1 MTLSHRHMGAAL
13 ALTIVASGPIA
24 SRAQVNETLTDKDRA
39 EIQSLLAAY
48 SPALLGCKAEAY
60 ADLFATPGGYFAS
73 GPRGEVRERR
83 ALAEMV
89 MSYDRCFA
97 SPAPT
102 GPAGGSGAAAG
113 APRGNAPRPA
123 PVIEPAPEGA
133 KARFR
138 YGNGAGY
145 YDDVYVR
152 TPKGWKFKSRTVISD
167 EEVAAHLSAQ
177 DFVEIRQLAGDD
189 HGHYEDM
196 YGDHEHPTPGG
207 SANPRQRPFRTSG
220 LRLLVSPE
228 GVRGLAYLRDDLGHY
243 EDLYVK
249 TPAGWR
255 IKERKYFPPLE
266 AK

>member
-1 MTLSHRHMGAAL
+1 MAAAL
-13 ALTIVASGPIA
+13 ALTTIA
-24 SRAQVNETLTDKDRA
+24 SYPIESKAQVNETLSDKDRA

-73 GPRGEVRERR
+73 GPRGEVRERK

-97 SPAPT
+97 APAASGPVGDARGTT
-102 GPAGGSGAAAG
+102 GGA
-113 APRGNAPRPA
+113 RSNATRPA

-133 KARFR
+133 RARIR

-145 YDDVYVR
+145 YDDVYVK
-152 TPKGWKFKSRTVISD
+152 TPKGWKFKSRTVVSD
-167 EEVAAHLSAQ
+167 EEIAAHLSEK

-189 HGHYEDM
+189 HGHYEDL
-196 YGDHEHPTPGG
+196 YGDHEHPTAGG
-207 SANPRQRPFRTSG
+207 SANPKERPFRTSG

-228 GVRGLAYLRDDLGHY
+228 GVRGLAYLRDNLGHY

-255 IKERKYFPPLE
+255 IKERKYFPPS
-266 AK
+266 ADK

>member
-1 MTLSHRHMGAAL
+1 MTISQWQLGAAL
-13 ALTIVASGPIA
+13 VLTMIA
-24 SRAQVNETLTDKDRA
+24 SRPIESKAQVNETLADKDRA

-48 SPALLGCKAEAY
+48 APALIGCKPEAW

-73 GPRGEVRERR
+73 GPRGEVRERK
-83 ALAEMV
+83 ALMEMV
-89 MSYDRCFA
+89 LSYDRCYAPPAAA
-97 SPAPT
+97 ST
-102 GPAGGSGAAAG
+102 AGGA
-113 APRGNAPRPA
+113 RGNASRPA

-145 YDDVYVR
+145 YDDVYVK
-152 TPKGWKFKSRTVISD
+152 TPKGWKFKSRTVVSD
-167 EEVAAHLSAQ
+167 EEIGAHLSAQ
-177 DFVEIRQLAGDD
+177 DFIEIRQLAGDD
-189 HGHYEDM
+189 HGHYEDI

-207 SANPRQRPFRTSG
+207 TTIGKERRPFRASG

-228 GVRGLAYLRDDLGHY
+228 GVRGLAYLRDNGGHY

-255 IKERKYFPPLE
+255 IKERKYFPPSE
-266 AK
+266 DK